1 MGRNIY
7 HSPYP
12 TPSVPTDLSVSQ
24 FLLRSDPD
32 DTHPDVIVLADFDA
46 PEERFVTYGGI
57 RQDAS
62 RDAATLRNT
71 YGLHQ
76 NDVVCI
82 YGVNSVYWASLAH
95 ATLWAGG
102 CFWQDSGI
110 NPLATSFELVH
121 YFQIAQPKTV
131 AVDAKLLGNV
141 QDACKKLSISPHI
154 IIIDDCTPSKDGY
167 DIYPLNFRDQ
177 TGSISPFDLSAKDN
191 RTQPAAICFSSG
203 TSGPPKGVVMSHHNL
218 LAQIMAIRATN
229 PFLHSSRNREVF
241 FPSFAH
247 VYGLVSAVLVP
258 AWVGSYL
265 EPMERFNYMQY
276 LQRCSEIR
284 ATVLRLVPTAAVRM
298 VKDPEVKRLDLTS
311 VQAVM
316 CSGAALSEETIR
328 GLKDILGSTCG
339 ILNGYGMTEG
349 TVTLLRES
357 RQDKADSI
365 GRLSAGVSARVVDDC
380 LNDVRPGAEG
390 ECLVKGPSVFLAY
403 KGNEKATQKAK
414 TEDGWLKT
422 GDIVK
427 VDDDGFFFLTGR
439 KKELIK
445 YHGNQISPVELEAVL
460 LTNVKVLDAG
470 VCGVFD
476 KKLSTEI
483 PIGFVKLASEA
494 PDEGQNI
501 TLESIRAFVNSRV
514 APYKKFRKPLLS
526 VEQLPRNSS
535 GKLLRKKLEEM
546 ANRQEFIESKL

>member
-1 MGRNIY
+1 MESIIY

-32 DTHPDVIVLADFDA
+32 DTHPDTVVLADFDA
-46 PEERFVTYGGI
+46 PEERFVTYEGI
-57 RQDAS
+57 RLNAS
-62 RDAATLRNT
+62 RDAATLRNK

-82 YGVNSVYWASLAH
+82 YGFNSVYWASLAH

-102 CFWQDSGI
+102 CFCGI

-121 YFQIAQPKTV
+121 YFQVAQPKAV
-131 AVDAKLLGNV
+131 AVDARLLVNV
-141 QDACKKLSISPHI
+141 QDACKQLSISPHI
-154 IIIDDCTPSKDGY
+154 IVIDDGTPSKDGY

-177 TGSISPFDLSAKDN
+177 PGSIKPFDLSAQDN
-191 RTQPAAICFSSG
+191 RVQPAAICFSSG
-203 TSGPPKGVVMSHHNL
+203 TSGPPKGVIMSHHNL

-247 VYGLVSAVLVP
+247 VYGVVSAVLVP

-265 EPMERFNYMQY
+265 QPMKRFDYMQY

-316 CSGAALSEETIR
+316 CSGAALSEETIT
-328 GLKDILGSTCG
+328 GLKNILGYTCG

-357 RQDKADSI
+357 RQDKGDSV
-365 GRLSAGVSARVVDDC
+365 GRLSAGVSARVVDDA

-403 KGNEKATQKAK
+403 KGNEKATREAK
-414 TEDGWLKT
+414 TKDGWLKT
-422 GDIVK
+422 GDIVR

-460 LTNVKVLDAG
+460 LMNPKVLDSG

-476 KKLSTEI
+476 KKLDTEI
-483 PIGFVKLASEA
+483 PIGFVKLTSEA
-494 PDEGQNI
+494 NDEDQNI

-514 APYKKFRKPLLS
+514 APYKKFRRPLIS
-526 VEQLPRNSS
+526 AKELPRNSS

-546 ANRQEFIESKL
+546 ANRQRSIKSKL

>member
-1 MGRNIY
+1 
-7 HSPYP
+7 
-12 TPSVPTDLSVSQ
+12 
-24 FLLRSDPD
+24 
-32 DTHPDVIVLADFDA
+32 
-46 PEERFVTYGGI
+46 
-57 RQDAS
+57 
-62 RDAATLRNT
+62 
-71 YGLHQ
+71 
-76 NDVVCI
+76 
-82 YGVNSVYWASLAH
+82 
-95 ATLWAGG
+95 
-102 CFWQDSGI
+102 
-110 NPLATSFELVH
+110 
-121 YFQIAQPKTV
+121 
-131 AVDAKLLGNV
+131 
-141 QDACKKLSISPHI
+141 
-154 IIIDDCTPSKDGY
+154 
-167 DIYPLNFRDQ
+167 
-177 TGSISPFDLSAKDN
+177 
-191 RTQPAAICFSSG
+191 
-203 TSGPPKGVVMSHHNL
+203 
-218 LAQIMAIRATN
+218 
-229 PFLHSSRNREVF
+229 
-241 FPSFAH
+241 
-247 VYGLVSAVLVP
+247 
-258 AWVGSYL
+258 
-265 EPMERFNYMQY
+265 
-276 LQRCSEIR
+276 
-284 ATVLRLVPTAAVRM
+284 M

-328 GLKDILGSTCG
+328 GLKDVLGSKCG